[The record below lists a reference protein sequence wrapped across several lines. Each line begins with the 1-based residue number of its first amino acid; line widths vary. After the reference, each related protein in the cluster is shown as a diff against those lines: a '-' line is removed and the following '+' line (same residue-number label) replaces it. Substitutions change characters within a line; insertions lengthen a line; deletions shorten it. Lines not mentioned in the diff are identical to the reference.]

1 MVRCRPFLLSI
12 VCLWSLVPAA
22 GFADGPDAGRR
33 RDANEEGQQ
42 PFQKTVFVTSLNTP
56 TAVFTVPRKK
66 RLVIE
71 FFSAEAF
78 VSPGET
84 VNRFFISTQNP
95 ALPPGNVD
103 FTHFVGPS
111 SHGPSFGQE
120 VFLASQSLR
129 MYVKAGDEL
138 VLSATGDGT
147 GGAFLSVSGYLLDV
161 R

>member
-1 MVRCRPFLLSI
+1 MVRCRPFVFSI
-12 VCLWSLVPAA
+12 VLLWSLVPAA

-33 RDANEEGQQ
+33 RDANEEEQQ
-42 PFQKTVFVTSLNTP
+42 PFQKTVFVSSLNTP
-56 TAVFTVPRKK
+56 TAVFTVPHKK

-84 VNRFFISTQNP
+84 VSRFFISTQNP
-95 ALPPGNVD
+95 SLPPGNVD
-103 FTHFVGPS
+103 FTHYVGPS

-138 VLSATGDGT
+138 VVSATGDGT
-147 GGAFLSVSGYLLDV
+147 GGAFMSVSGYLIDV
-161 R
+161 H